1 MRIKTLAVD
10 TAYDIGGA
18 FLQAVAIQCFIS
30 GCRIA
35 PGGISGIAIL
45 INFLFSLPVGIMS
58 FILNI
63 PLMVLSWLYLGR
75 MSTLKTLKTIAIM
88 ALVQDLLVTPFF
100 PAIAGERIVLAAFG
114 GVFSGMGMAM
124 IFMRG
129 STTGGMDIAARLI
142 QRAAPHIQIGHA
154 LMLVDCLVVGA
165 SVLVYKNIDTAFYG
179 LLCIVC
185 TTQTIDMI
193 IYGMKRS
200 TMVTVISKYNAE
212 IASDIMRQ
220 LDRGATFFK
229 SCGAFSR
236 QEGEALLCVVDKKEF
251 YRVKQII
258 DLYDPHAFVIVS
270 ETKEVYGEG
279 FLDSCHTGV

>member
-18 FLQAVAIQCFIS
+18 LLQAVAIQCFIS

-35 PGGISGIAIL
+35 PGGVSGIAIL
-45 INFLFSLPVGIMS
+45 INYLFSLPIGIMS

-63 PLMVLSWLYLGR
+63 PLMILSWLYLGR

-88 ALVQDLLVTPFF
+88 ALVQDLLVTPYF

-114 GVFSGMGMAM
+114 GVFGGMGMAM

-129 STTGGMDIAARLI
+129 STTGGMDIAAKLI
-142 QRAAPHIQIGHA
+142 QRAIPHIQIGHA
-154 LMLVDCLVVGA
+154 LMLVDFLVVAA
-165 SVLVYKNIDTAFYG
+165 SVVVYKNIDTAFYG

-220 LDRGATFFK
+220 LNRGATFFK

-258 DLYDPHAFVIVS
+258 DLYDPRAFVIVS

>member
-1 MRIKTLAVD
+1 MRIKTVAVD
-10 TAYDIGGA
+10 TLYDIGGA
-18 FLQAVAIQCFIS
+18 FLQAIAIQCFIS

-35 PGGISGIAIL
+35 PGGVSGIAIL
-45 INFLFSLPVGIMS
+45 LNYMFALPVGIMS
-58 FILNI
+58 FVLNV
-63 PLMVLSWLYLGR
+63 PLLILSWLYLGR
-75 MSTLKTLKTIAIM
+75 LSTVKTLKTVAIM
-88 ALVQDLLVTPFF
+88 ALVQDILVTPFF

-114 GVFSGMGMAM
+114 GVFSGVGMAM

-129 STTGGMDIAARLI
+129 STTGGMDIAAKLI
-142 QRAAPHIQIGHA
+142 QRAAPHFQIGHA
-154 LMLVDCLVVGA
+154 LMLVDLLIVVA
-165 SVLVYKNIDTAFYG
+165 SVIVYRNIDTAFYG

-200 TMVTVISKYNAE
+200 TMVTIISAHNAE
-212 IASDIMRQ
+212 IADGIMRQ
-220 LDRGATFFK
+220 LGRGATFLK

-236 QEGEALLCVVDKKEF
+236 RESEVLLCVVDKKEF

-258 DLYDPHAFVIVS
+258 DSYDANAFFIVS

-279 FLDSCHTGV
+279 FSDSCHTPV